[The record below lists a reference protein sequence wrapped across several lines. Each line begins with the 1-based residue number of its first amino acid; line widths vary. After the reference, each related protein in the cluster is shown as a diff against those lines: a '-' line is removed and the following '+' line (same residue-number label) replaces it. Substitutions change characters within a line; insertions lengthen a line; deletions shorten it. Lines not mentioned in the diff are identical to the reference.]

1 MHKVDL
7 NKIVFYSKDDLSSTS
22 QLQKSEKILRDS
34 IKSDLT
40 EINEILEFYNI
51 KKYLDNNIYLKN
63 WSESDLKSFKKK
75 ALEYGNIVGKF
86 ISNINDGN
94 ILNLYS
100 EVLQCY
106 INSFWELINDQKSFK
121 NISKL
126 IFAKILSDE
135 PHLIYTILIQK
146 NIVHQYN
153 IELKNFL
160 LAYSK
165 SAEIVLSIYGVE
177 SDFRKKKNY
186 LPASLTTIDK
196 ENIIANYIDS
206 KNVNLNYME
215 IIQNVRNTKEF
226 IISDKLRLKAKRLQ
240 KIQTEK
246 LFADNA
252 GFKYGVAISF
262 TENINLIKDFYF
274 DDENILHL
282 SYSSDFIKKNNTPN
296 LLLQNFIFLFEY
308 LDEQNRINLV
318 SKRSQFMGLERL
330 MGLNSKNQYI
340 IGTSFPFSEMTAE
353 GQIVG
358 YSKIL
363 NEMNSSI
370 ENILQFAFTKSFH
383 KKYNFAENARFSIPS
398 SSTSY
403 FEKVRFLAPEFESL
417 LKQYKLFVEDGFI
430 DFELLQISS
439 TPSSIKNIP
448 SIRKNKYF
456 YFNEKNSEMVSCSNL
471 FFSDQ
476 TLLTY
481 VEPFKDKNYK
491 NFFEIISNED
501 VNFYNYG
508 DYERSAINFLI
519 EKRLV
524 EIDSKD
530 NVKILNIN
538 RILIMKDLYENEVAS
553 MNKYSTSFQDEAVKM
568 ENEKIIFFENT
579 LLSKPEQSYFNYF
592 LNKSEF
598 TNGLDLRNSYLHGTQ
613 ANPDEIQK
621 HESAYFNYLK
631 LLVLIILKIDDDL
644 NHNGN
649 I

>member
-7 NKIVFYSKDDLSSTS
+7 NKIVFYSKEDLLRTS
-22 QLQKSEKILRDS
+22 QLQKSEKILSDS

-40 EINEILEFYNI
+40 DINKILEFYNI
-51 KKYLDNNIYLKN
+51 KKYLDNDLYLKS
-63 WSESDLKSFKKK
+63 WSESDLKSFKEK

-86 ISNINDGN
+86 ISNINDDN
-94 ILNLYS
+94 ILNLYRQ
-100 EVLQCY
+100 VLQCY

-135 PHLIYTILIQK
+135 PHLIHTILIQK

-160 LAYSK
+160 LTYSK
-165 SAEIVLSIYGVE
+165 SAEILLSIYGVE
-177 SDFRKKKNY
+177 NDFRKKKNY

-206 KNVNLNYME
+206 KNVNLNYMD
-215 IIQNVRNTKEF
+215 IIQTVRNTKEF
-226 IISDKLRLKAKRLQ
+226 IISDKVRLKAKRLQ
-240 KIQTEK
+240 KIETEK
-246 LFADNA
+246 FFADNA

-262 TENINLIKDFYF
+262 TENIKLIKDFYL
-274 DDENILHL
+274 DDENILHI
-282 SYSSDFIKKNNTPN
+282 SYSSDFIKKNNAPF

-308 LDEQNRINLV
+308 LDEQNRISLV
-318 SKRSQFMGLERL
+318 SKRSQFMGLEKL
-330 MGLNSKNQYI
+330 MGLNSKDQYI
-340 IGTSFPFSEMTAE
+340 VGTSFSFSQMTAQ

-370 ENILQFAFTKSFH
+370 ENLLQFAFTKLFH

-398 SSTSY
+398 ASNSY

-439 TPSSIKNIP
+439 TPTSIKNIP

-456 YFNEKNSEMVSCSNL
+456 YFNEKNIEMVSCSNL

-476 TLLTY
+476 NLLTY
-481 VEPFKDKNYK
+481 VEPYKEKNYK

-501 VNFYNYG
+501 VNFYNYE
-508 DYERSAINFLI
+508 DYERSAINYLI

-530 NVKILNIN
+530 NIKISNIN
-538 RILIMKDLYENEVAS
+538 RILIIKDLYENEVAS
-553 MNKYSTSFQDEAVKM
+553 MNKYSASFQNEAIKM

-621 HESAYFNYLK
+621 HESAYFTYLK

-644 NHNGN
+644 NYKGN